1 MVRHHSRYQDKAK
14 TLPDELGKSCDLYG
28 CSKLTSVEFDDL
40 LLLEELRKIFSLWHG
55 DDLSVHALNVRFD
68 IRRNRSAFVVIV
80 SSNVSARLSVS
91 DLDDIADLQLEGSNI
106 YNLTVDS
113 DVAVADHLSGLEN
126 RLCVSESPDCSC
138 KSELEEAKEVKR
150 GVAAHSLSLLE
161 RVRELLLEHVVV
173 TADDLFGQ
181 KLLAVFGLPS
191 ILQVWTVLTER
202 VRALGYRAVWSTPN
216 VVADS
221 AADVCLSS
229 SISCHF

>member
-1 MVRHHSRYQDKAK
+1 
-14 TLPDELGKSCDLYG
+14 LYG
-28 CSKLTSVEFDDL
+28 RSELTSVEFDDL
-40 LLLEELRKIFSLWHG
+40 LLLEELREVFALRHCN
-55 DDLSVHALNVRFD
+55 DLAVHALNVRFD
-68 IRRNRSAFVVIV
+68 VSRNRSAFVVIV

-91 DLDDIADLQLEGSNI
+91 DLDDIADLQLEGSNV
-106 YNLTVDS
+106 NDLSVDG

-126 RLCVSESPDCSC
+126 GLCISESPDCSC
-138 KSELEEAKEVKR
+138 KSELEEAKEVER

-173 TADDLFGQ
+173 AADDLLGQ

-191 ILQVWTVLTER
+191 ILKVRAVLTER
-202 VRALGYRAVWSTPN
+202 VWSLGYRAVRSTPN

>member
-1 MVRHHSRYQDKAK
+1 M
-14 TLPDELGKSCDLYG
+14 YG

-40 LLLEELRKIFSLWHG
+40 LLLEELREVFALRHRN
-55 DDLSVHALNVRFD
+55 DLAVHALNVCFD
-68 IRRNRSAFVVIV
+68 VRRNRSAFVVVV
-80 SSNVSARLSVS
+80 SSDVSARLSIANF
-91 DLDDIADLQLEGSNI
+91 DDIADLQLEGSNVN
-106 YNLTVDS
+106 NLTVDS

-173 TADDLFGQ
+173 AADDLLGQ

-191 ILQVWTVLTER
+191 ILEVWTVLTER
-202 VRALGYRAVWSTPN
+202 VWSLGYRAVWSTPN